1 VGYAA
6 GTAMLH
12 VHAMGSRRPIAHSP
26 FAMEIVPAATH
37 IPSCSLS
44 ARDTGETMVAGGE
57 CVCLIMRRATLLRFR
72 PVGHERKFVLR
83 TRG

>member
-12 VHAMGSRRPIAHSP
+12 VQQAGSRRPIARSP

-37 IPSCSLS
+37 IPACSLS
-44 ARDTGETMVAGGE
+44 ASDTGETMVAGGE
-57 CVCLIMRRATLLRFR
+57 RASDYAKGFGNRDEGL
-72 PVGHERKFVLR
+72 GAC
-83 TRG
+83 